1 MQKDLSFKSLSSST
15 GADDGVTSAHNVAV
29 KVNLTLRL
37 SSSAAWCGTQKDK
50 KGKKKSVALA
60 CSRGGSVA
68 APLGLCTQSNSS
80 ARPDAAHPDT
90 WRRVTPLPLPR
101 SNCMDVTLA
110 VGGEAARE
118 PNSAGRASGG
128 LDAPKIQ
135 CDSRL
140 LIDRLIKVDCGLCSP
155 QVDGP
160 FFPASAGLR
169 GGRL

>member
-37 SSSAAWCGTQKDK
+37 SSSATWCGTQKDQ
-50 KGKKKSVALA
+50 KGKKNLLPWRVRVEA
-60 CSRGGSVA
+60 
-68 APLGLCTQSNSS
+68 QSNSS